1 MFEKLRQLV
10 RQQAAAS
17 TTPDEAVSVAQAAA
31 MLLLEVAWADHEI
44 DDAELDAMRR
54 TLKSLYLMEDAA
66 IEALIRQ
73 ARADHDASTGL
84 FPFTRTLNDALTV
97 EEKNALLTQLWRL
110 TRFSGERHHYE
121 EHVIRKIADLSW
133 NKAATNAGE
142 LASSEFPGRHGRAV
156 IQWANPH
163 ISPSRLLSH

>member
-1 MFEKLRQLV
+1 
-10 RQQAAAS
+10 
-17 TTPDEAVSVAQAAA
+17 
-31 MLLLEVAWADHEI
+31 
-44 DDAELDAMRR
+44 
-54 TLKSLYLMEDAA
+54 MEDAA

-121 EHVIRKIADLSW
+121 EHVIRKIADL
-133 NKAATNAGE
+133 
-142 LASSEFPGRHGRAV
+142 LY
-156 IQWANPH
+156 
-163 ISPSRLLSH
+163 LSHEDFIATKLIARKRP

>member
-10 RQQAAAS
+10 PQHAAAS

-97 EEKNALLTQLWRL
+97 EEKTALLTQLWRL
-110 TRFSGERHHYE
+110 TRFSGARHHYE
-121 EHVIRKIADLSW
+121 EHVIRKIADL
-133 NKAATNAGE
+133 
-142 LASSEFPGRHGRAV
+142 LY
-156 IQWANPH
+156 
-163 ISPSRLLSH
+163 LSHEDFIATKLIARKRP